1 MRILYL
7 THQLLWIPPHV
18 DLQIKSGN
26 RVLSHFD
33 IFTFPVAPLS
43 AEPRLFSQNLSC
55 FFLFISSLC
64 FSHGHGF
71 ALPLLSLKRRKM
83 KGLGQREM
91 QTQHSLEKIL
101 FVAKE
106 KQINARLGDSRPIHL
121 QIFSIV
127 REIMVKMVFDKSGLK
142 YLYFIC
148 LTRRVNSYL
157 KKCTM
162 EPGLDFFLC
171 KNRESKQAGACLP
184 SGTYWLHSGN
194 WS

>member
-64 FSHGHGF
+64 FSHGHGI

-101 FVAKE
+101 FVAK
-106 KQINARLGDSRPIHL
+106 KNKLTPAWR
-121 QIFSIV
+121 FSSNPPSNILHCE
-127 REIMVKMVFDKSGLK
+127 RDNGEDGFLI
-142 YLYFIC
+142 
-148 LTRRVNSYL
+148 RVI
-157 KKCTM
+157 
-162 EPGLDFFLC
+162 
-171 KNRESKQAGACLP
+171 
-184 SGTYWLHSGN
+184 
-194 WS
+194 

>member
-106 KQINARLGDSRPIHL
+106 NKLTPAWR
-121 QIFSIV
+121 FSSNPPSNILHCE
-127 REIMVKMVFDKSGLK
+127 RDNGEDGFLI
-142 YLYFIC
+142 
-148 LTRRVNSYL
+148 RVI
-157 KKCTM
+157 
-162 EPGLDFFLC
+162 
-171 KNRESKQAGACLP
+171 
-184 SGTYWLHSGN
+184 
-194 WS
+194 